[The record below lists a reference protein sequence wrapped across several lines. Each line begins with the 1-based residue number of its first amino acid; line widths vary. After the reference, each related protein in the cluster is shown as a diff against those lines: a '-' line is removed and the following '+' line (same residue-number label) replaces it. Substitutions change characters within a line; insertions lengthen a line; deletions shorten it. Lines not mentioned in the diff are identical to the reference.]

1 MIRFSAQ
8 GAYLLL
14 VPQRRT
20 LIRDR
25 ALISILRNNQMFNV
39 RDLKLGEHVPM
50 KLSFLIF
57 AFLQKARSENEMP
70 LKVNGSRRLENGLV
84 VPGSFLAKTTSRAIA
99 TKFEEEIIRLKNLL
113 THKEIR
119 PLFLQCGVTVRLC
132 AIKWSTYPYSY
143 VILQWGRLLTK
154 PHLKRALIRRGWAK
168 SLGWAYWK
176 EGAKS
181 RIITVITSKRSDK
194 FRHWCGPIIC

>member
-39 RDLKLGEHVPM
+39 RDLKLVEHVPM

-57 AFLQKARSENEMP
+57 TFLQKARSENEVQV
-70 LKVNGSRRLENGLV
+70 KVNGSRRLENGLV

-99 TKFEEEIIRLKNLL
+99 TKFEEEIDIIRLKNLC

-132 AIKWSTYPYSY
+132 AIK
-143 VILQWGRLLTK
+143 
-154 PHLKRALIRRGWAK
+154 
-168 SLGWAYWK
+168 
-176 EGAKS
+176 
-181 RIITVITSKRSDK
+181 
-194 FRHWCGPIIC
+194 

>member
-8 GAYLLL
+8 GAFFLL

-25 ALISILRNNQMFNV
+25 ALISVLRNNQMFNL
-39 RDLKLGEHVPM
+39 RDLKLVEHVPM
-50 KLSFLIF
+50 QLSFLIF
-57 AFLQKARSENEMP
+57 K
-70 LKVNGSRRLENGLV
+70 KLV
-84 VPGSFLAKTTSRAIA
+84 VRTKCKSKWMDQGDWKTDLLSLDPSSPKRPSEQSPK
-99 TKFEEEIIRLKNLL
+99 KFEEEIIRLKNLC

-119 PLFLQCGVTVRLC
+119 PLFLQCGITVRLC

-143 VILQWGRLLTK
+143 EILEWGRLLTK
-154 PHLKRALIRRGWAK
+154 QHLKRALIRRGWAK

-194 FRHWCGPIIC
+194 FRHWCGPH